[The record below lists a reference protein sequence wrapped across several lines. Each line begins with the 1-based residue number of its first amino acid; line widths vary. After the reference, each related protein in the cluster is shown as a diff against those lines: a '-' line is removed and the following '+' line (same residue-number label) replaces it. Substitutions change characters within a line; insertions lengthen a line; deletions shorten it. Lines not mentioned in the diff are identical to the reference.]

1 MVEVMNMKRFF
12 LTHDGRKHSRLIE
25 LDSADRTARVDGEYL
40 PVTGQEFS
48 LLWELCTH
56 ASETLSRE
64 SILRNA
70 WGFRAMGVTR
80 TVDVHVQKLRK
91 KLGSSTIETVYR
103 CGYRLCAEAL

>member
-1 MVEVMNMKRFF
+1 MKRLF

-25 LDSADRTARVDGEYL
+25 LDSAERTARVDGENL
-40 PVTGQEFS
+40 PVTSQEFC
-48 LLWELCTH
+48 LLWELSAH
-56 ASETLSRE
+56 ASEPVSRE

-70 WGFRAMGVTR
+70 WGFHAMGMTR

-91 KLGSSTIETVYR
+91 KLGHSTIETVYR